1 MIFDGQSHEILIGAG
16 IVFREGANLI
26 SPSAIELIENF
37 GPDMESVESEDTIFF
52 RMIGIS
58 DTVASEILLA
68 RRNVGDEIT
77 MVGNSLNFTHIVND
91 STGEV
96 EISDSGAA
104 VSVKMHTIL
113 INDVAHGG
121 IEGSEGSEST
131 SQTVANKI
139 VIVIRVH
146 GESLFN
152 FAEKE
157 GSDVVLV
164 VKVEIFADDG
174 VFDGVDIEFHG
185 DRVGDFLE

>member
-37 GPDMESVESEDTIFF
+37 GPDVESVESEDTIFF

-77 MVGNSLNFTHIVND
+77 MMGNSLNFTDIVND
-91 STGEV
+91 STGKV

-104 VSVKMHTIL
+104 VGVKMHTIL

-121 IEGSEGSEST
+121 IEGSKGSEST
-131 SQTVANKI
+131 SQTVTNKI
-139 VIVIRVH
+139 VIIIRVH
-146 GESLFN
+146 
-152 FAEKE
+152 
-157 GSDVVLV
+157 
-164 VKVEIFADDG
+164 
-174 VFDGVDIEFHG
+174 
-185 DRVGDFLE
+185 